1 MIDYKQNGVRGV
13 RWLLKQKEAAMD
25 QEDLLLWQQMTKEQR
40 QRAMA
45 ILVEMLLR
53 QAASEVE
60 EASDER
66 GE

>member
-1 MIDYKQNGVRGV
+1 M
-13 RWLLKQKEAAMD
+13 EP
-25 QEDLLLWQQMTKEQR
+25 EDLLLWQQMTQEQR
-40 QRAMA
+40 QRAIA

-53 QAASEVE
+53 QAANEVE